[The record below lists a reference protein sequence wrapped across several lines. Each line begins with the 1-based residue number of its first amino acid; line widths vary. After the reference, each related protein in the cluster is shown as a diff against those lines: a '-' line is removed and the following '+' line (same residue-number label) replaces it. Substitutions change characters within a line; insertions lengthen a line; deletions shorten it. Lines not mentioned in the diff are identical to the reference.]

1 MPKAHSLRTDVLQ
14 DYVDRLP
21 PSQRRHPAV
30 LMLQDI
36 LGEAYAS
43 GYPERIEL
51 VNRANCITAGT
62 GTAAHE
68 N

>member
-1 MPKAHSLRTDVLQ
+1 MPKTHLLRTDVLQ
-14 DYVDRLP
+14 DYIDRLP
-21 PSQRRHPAV
+21 PSQRRHPTV

-51 VNRANCITAGT
+51 VNRASCIMAGT
-62 GTAAHE
+62 GTAARG